1 MIADSSSLIIFGKIN
16 RLDILA
22 KLYGKIIITKG
33 IYKETVEQGLAIDAS
48 DAKIIDNFV
57 DNNQIKVLSLDEKYE
72 KFSKELRRIY
82 PQLGIGESDAISL
95 SLQEKNKSV
104 IIDESIGRNIAKLY
118 NLKPVGSLRILLEA
132 YKKNIIHETELKN
145 ITGEMIKNKFRIGAE
160 VINEFWN
167 IFEKIKKKRG

>member
-1 MIADSSSLIIFGKIN
+1 MIADSSSLIIFAKIN
-16 RLDILA
+16 KLDIII

-33 IYKETVEQGLAIDAS
+33 IYKETVEQELVIDAS
-48 DAKIIDNFV
+48 DAKIIDNLV
-57 DNNQIKVLSLDEKYE
+57 NKKKIKVLSLDEKYE

-118 NLKPVGSLRILLEA
+118 NLKPIGSLRILLEA
-132 YKKNIIHETELKN
+132 YKRNIIDETELN
-145 ITGEMIKNKFRIGAE
+145 DITSEMIKNKFRIGAD

-167 IFEKIKKKRG
+167 IFEKLKKKKD